1 MVAGRRYFDAGTV
14 DELRSQHRSDRRP
27 RLGVLSGQA
36 DSALERVIGQCL
48 DEEPQKRPASAR
60 VLLAS
65 LPGGDRLEAA
75 IAAGETP
82 APDVVADASV
92 VGDLRPATAWIV
104 LASAIGGLGL
114 STWLLAGLSLLPTR
128 PPPKT
133 PEILTERARGIL
145 SRLGHDERPVDSAG
159 YFEWDDARFRQI
171 RRTDRAP
178 DRFLRLRNA
187 PLSWLLFVYRQGPEA
202 LIAQNRNGVVQ
213 RDDPPLDVPGMLEV
227 VLDPQG
233 RLTRYTAIPPEVEA
247 GGPWPEPD
255 WSAFFHEAELDVAT
269 FRPVPSE
276 WRSPVD
282 SDRRAAWEG
291 SYSGM
296 PELTVRIEAAAYH
309 GRAVWFALLPPWM
322 APEARSAP
330 ITEDTTEPLT
340 WALVWALIV
349 GLAFGALLLARRN
362 LRLKRGDRKG
372 ALRVAL
378 FVFAAYSLARLFRAD
393 HLAGFWPLITVFAYP
408 LAFAALIW
416 VFYIALEPYARRQWP
431 RILISWG
438 RLLAER
444 WRDPMIGRD
453 VLVGVAAGALGVC
466 LFIVWQHVGTA
477 LGQPGWPVGSSPV
490 PEALSSWRNTAYRV
504 FVNLHGATLHSIL
517 RLFLL
522 VLLRVLLRRERWAL
536 AGWGVLL
543 ALTQPLT
550 FEGYSM
556 IRALADAAF
565 VVASVLI
572 DIVVLTRFGLLGLAT
587 EYFVGF
593 LLLEVPLTFD
603 ASLWWAPRGWVVL
616 TVLTALAVYG
626 FRTSLAGKPAFGRDW
641 LEA

>member
-1 MVAGRRYFDAGTV
+1 
-14 DELRSQHRSDRRP
+14 
-27 RLGVLSGQA
+27 
-36 DSALERVIGQCL
+36 
-48 DEEPQKRPASAR
+48 
-60 VLLAS
+60 
-65 LPGGDRLEAA
+65 
-75 IAAGETP
+75 
-82 APDVVADASV
+82 
-92 VGDLRPATAWIV
+92 
-104 LASAIGGLGL
+104 
-114 STWLLAGLSLLPTR
+114 
-128 PPPKT
+128 
-133 PEILTERARGIL
+133 
-145 SRLGHDERPVDSAG
+145 
-159 YFEWDDARFRQI
+159 
-171 RRTDRAP
+171 
-178 DRFLRLRNA
+178 
-187 PLSWLLFVYRQGPEA
+187 
-202 LIAQNRNGVVQ
+202 
-213 RDDPPLDVPGMLEV
+213 
-227 VLDPQG
+227 
-233 RLTRYTAIPPEVEA
+233 
-247 GGPWPEPD
+247 
-255 WSAFFHEAELDVAT
+255 
-269 FRPVPSE
+269 
-276 WRSPVD
+276 
-282 SDRRAAWEG
+282 
-291 SYSGM
+291 M